1 LISLLLQPFLSI
13 KKKRRRGESER
24 GKVLFL
30 SWMELKLSEERWENG
45 EIQKS
50 TVEGLMRPTGF
61 ERKGFPRALDNELFS
76 QYYMDY

>member
-50 TVEGLMRPTGF
+50 TVNIVEILR
-61 ERKGFPRALDNELFS
+61 LDLNIFTVACKH
-76 QYYMDY
+76 YRTIKI